1 MKKLNQKQWGIL
13 GTSIGSVLIIVALLT
28 MVGIGSGDT
37 YAAKVTPCTC
47 TTGRYDLTTNK
58 CIIETPETI
67 TCTAGPNAY
76 GTLCSS
82 LSGYKCTGN
91 GACKK
96 ADGTTIANCS
106 VNTCTKITMS
116 TAPCDCPTGTEN
128 DGSGNC
134 VEKTSVNCPAGQYKT
149 NNTCAKCPAGSYCPA
164 GASSPTTCP
173 KGSYCTAGVSSPT
186 TCPKGSYCTAGVSSP
201 TSCDPGYTTANTG
214 TTTKDACIPESG
226 SGTGTCKEG
235 SYKETGGYCAICPVG
250 SYCPGDEKK
259 HDCPTNTQ
267 QGQSTCAGDKKCGS
281 IGASCTLNGQ
291 EGTCIDSG
299 SNAGGIVCRINP
311 TCTSKQYKNGNSCE
325 KCPDNASCDGTNF
338 KCNTG
343 YSENTAGTACV
354 KNGNG
359 NPNGDNGNNNNPNGG
374 TGDNGNN
381 NNPNGGT
388 GDNGNNNNPGGNGNN
403 GGSGT
408 TGGNNGGNNSNTNTN
423 PSTATK
429 TPLVIVVIGMIAMG
443 LGTFTYYKSKNNEI

>member
-164 GASSPTTCP
+164 GA
-173 KGSYCTAGVSSPT
+173 SSPT

-359 NPNGDNGNNNNPNGG
+359 NPNGDNGNNNNP
-374 TGDNGNN
+374 
-381 NNPNGGT
+381 
-388 GDNGNNNNPGGNGNN
+388 GGNGNN